1 MTKNVGQKLKV
12 LRQTQCLTQKFIA
25 DRLNISVPAYSK
37 IETGGTDITF
47 SKLLLITEIFGI
59 SVIDLLKIGEKDDDN
74 EEFPDLKKQL
84 ANLNDAYNMQQKK
97 IIELHEAIRA
107 KKS

>member
-59 SVIDLLKIGEKDDDN
+59 SVIDLLKIGEKNDDN

-84 ANLNDAYNMQQKK
+84 AHLNDAYNMQQKK

>member
-1 MTKNVGQKLKV
+1 MTKTVGQKLKV
-12 LRQTQCLTQKFIA
+12 LRQTQCLSQKFIA

-47 SKLLLITEIFGI
+47 SKLLLIANIFSI
-59 SVIDLLKIGEKDDDN
+59 SIIDLLKIGEKNSED

-84 ANLNDAYNMQQKK
+84 ANLTDAYNLQQKK